1 MSALVNAGNNPVAI
15 LSRSSKSAGSLAEL
29 VGSPLFGE
37 DYSLIPDSTD
47 LILLTVPDDALES
60 VIEMVKKYWKY
71 KPGTLV
77 IHSSGIKES
86 IILEPLRECGAK
98 TVSIHPI
105 ASFPAKE
112 ILSLEG
118 IFFAVEG
125 EEKEIAAELIK
136 SIGGIPLKID
146 AGKKALY
153 HAACTFASGYLNIL
167 LETSRQLM
175 ADSGMEETRDV
186 VTALAES
193 SIKGWKYNGIGS
205 LTGSVAR
212 GDVGSVRAHL
222 KSLENSKEQL
232 EIYRIMALKVVNEC
246 ESNGILKREKAEELK
261 AALKE
266 DDERINPI

>member
-205 LTGSVAR
+205 LTGSAAR